1 MAECIYMGVDTSD
14 SLSLSVAKWGNSLA
28 VRLPAEL
35 VRRFALRAGDSVQA
49 RLTADGAL
57 VIRPAGFS
65 RRAFAAELDTARRA
79 LPLGPS
85 VIAELREQERY

>member
-1 MAECIYMGVDTSD
+1 MSVDTSD
-14 SLSLSVAKWGNSLA
+14 SLSLSIAKWGNSLA
-28 VRLPAEL
+28 MRLPAEL
-35 VRRFALRAGDSVQA
+35 VRRFALRAGDNVLA

-57 VIRPAGFS
+57 VLRPVGFS

-85 VIAELREQERY
+85 VVAELREQARY